1 MIEQGNAVDK
11 IKLLDGEA
19 NAVLK
24 DVLYKSTTRFGSDRY
39 ILEDGITLKDCS
51 FCAANCVMYVLLF
64 FFLQKSY
71 IYSTTMLPAGLG
83 TYNAQ
88 KGL

>member
-11 IKLLDGEA
+11 ILLDGAA

-24 DVLYKSTTRFGSDRY
+24 DVLYKSTIRFGSDVL
-39 ILEDGITLKDCS
+39 LEDGITLKDCS
-51 FCAANCVMYVLLF
+51 FFCSKLCYVRITIF